1 MDYKTNGKTL
11 QLTSVTLNMSDKET
25 KQFMDKLIAKVA
37 KDDKLH
43 TIYANHVSKLFKS
56 SAATNPELKD
66 MADPK
71 ELKKSVKE
79 SLQDFQ
85 KEAKIRL
92 TLAVL
97 NQLCTFKMM
106 LW

>member
-43 TIYANHVSKLFKS
+43 TIYAKS
-56 SAATNPELKD
+56 R
-66 MADPK
+66 
-71 ELKKSVKE
+71 
-79 SLQDFQ
+79 
-85 KEAKIRL
+85 I
-92 TLAVL
+92 
-97 NQLCTFKMM
+97 
-106 LW
+106 

>member
-71 ELKKSVKE
+71 ELK
-79 SLQDFQ
+79 
-85 KEAKIRL
+85 
-92 TLAVL
+92 
-97 NQLCTFKMM
+97 NQ
-106 LW
+106 